1 VSKAKME
8 PAESNIPRENSISK
22 SGMLDS
28 RNEVRNNRIA
38 VTKCLS
44 QHCTGFY
51 TDSLSEYFLI
61 KCLDP
66 KHNIDEVGHQ
76 PTPAV
81 DGTTPRRQG
90 MSVYESRVASQR

>member
-1 VSKAKME
+1 MESAK
-8 PAESNIPRENSISK
+8 SNIPRENNISK
-22 SGMLDS
+22 SEMLDS
-28 RNEVRNNRIA
+28 RNEARNNQIV

-44 QHCTGFY
+44 QHCAGFY

-66 KHNIDEVGHQ
+66 KHDIDDEVGHQ
-76 PTPAV
+76 PTPAA

-90 MSVYESRVASQR
+90 MSVYESRVGSQK